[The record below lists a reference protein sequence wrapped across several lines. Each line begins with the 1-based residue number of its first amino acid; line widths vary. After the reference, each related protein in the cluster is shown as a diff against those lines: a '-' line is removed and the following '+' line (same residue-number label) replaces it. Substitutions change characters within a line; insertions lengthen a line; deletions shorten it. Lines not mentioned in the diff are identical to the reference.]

1 MILQIY
7 TDIRTLISLWAL
19 GDKVTAFAL
28 TDRAIAVVPIKKD
41 VLEGPTAIE
50 YLPACPPKWAN
61 LTAPLLPYKNCFRY
75 RMKGQCLRNVFLTPA
90 PLRLDPMFDPL
101 RNDPRFQQ
109 LLTGKEQIGPNK

>member
-7 TDIRTLISLWAL
+7 TDIRTLISLCAL

-41 VLEGPTAIE
+41 VLEDPTAIE

-61 LTAPLLPYKNCFRY
+61 LTAPLLPYRNCFRY
-75 RMKGQCLRNVFLTPA
+75 HTKGQWLRNVFLTPHL
-90 PLRLDPMFDPL
+90 LRLDPMFDPL